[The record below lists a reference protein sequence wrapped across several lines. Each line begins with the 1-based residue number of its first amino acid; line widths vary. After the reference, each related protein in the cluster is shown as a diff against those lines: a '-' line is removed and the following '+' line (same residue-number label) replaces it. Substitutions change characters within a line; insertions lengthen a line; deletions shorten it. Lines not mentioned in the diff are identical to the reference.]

1 MNKPRK
7 QPRANPAFAGLGPLK
22 EKCPTP
28 QGDYPRT
35 NPAGSPPLR
44 GGGRPAWGMARE
56 KSPSAGGRQEK
67 IRASV
72 ALALAVAPAMRE
84 AARRELERA

>member
-35 NPAGSPPLR
+35 NPEGSPLKAR
-44 GGGRPAWGMARE
+44 RPSGVWRRE
-56 KSPSAGGRQEK
+56 KSPSAGGRQAK
-67 IRASV
+67 ISASV
-72 ALALAVAPAMRE
+72 AAALAVAPAMRE
-84 AARRELERA
+84 HARRAREDA